1 MTIGISPEPLQF
13 DEHGNPVSLRYGDIY
28 ASRDGAAAQARHVF
42 LGGNDLP
49 VRWARR
55 RQFVI
60 VETGFGLGTNFLA
73 AWQAWREDPQRP
85 QRLHFVSVE
94 RHPVRA
100 QDLAGLP
107 AADSLH
113 ALRAQLAACWPL
125 PLAGVH
131 RIEFEAGRVVLTL
144 GLGDAADLLP
154 DLVVGADA
162 FFLDGFAP
170 ARNPEMWQPEIIR
183 ALARMARPDATL
195 ATYTCARAV
204 RDALA
209 QEGFAVDLRPGFGSK
224 REMVAARY
232 APGWK
237 RRRIEPP
244 APHDGER
251 SAIVVGAGLAGAAT
265 AHALARRGW
274 TVRLLERGADVADGA
289 SGLPAGLLHPALSV
303 DHNLASRLSQ
313 AGFLLA
319 RSWLDALAVDGGD
332 PVWSACGVFQQGQAE
347 LDGEGESALRD
358 LLARAALP
366 PDYARWVEPTA
377 AAALCGLAP
386 RRGGIWFG
394 TGGVVS
400 ARRWCRAMLAGDP
413 GGAGGRIDLGTGRD
427 IERIERADGAWRVTA
442 ADGASWAAP
451 ILVLANALGASAL
464 AGARFAPL
472 RAVRGQVSLFDPPA
486 LAGLRA
492 GICGDGYLIPAGL
505 GRAAVGA
512 SYEESERLGEAEAHR
527 ENRARWAAAL
537 NGPSPAEPAGVF
549 AGERCVS
556 ADRLPLAGP
565 IADEET
571 VLADAARMAG
581 ARLAELPRRPGLWT
595 VSGLGSRGLTLACL
609 GAELV
614 ASRIEGEPWPVE
626 RAPADAID
634 PARFLLRHI
643 RRGGLRGIPENGQG

>member
-1 MTIGISPEPLQF
+1 MTIGIPPEPLEF
-13 DEHGNPVSLRYGDIY
+13 DDRGNPVSVRYGDVY
-28 ASRDGAAAQARHVF
+28 ASRDGAAAQAQHVF

-49 VRWARR
+49 ARWAGR

-73 AWQAWREDPQRP
+73 AWQAWRDDPNRP
-85 QRLHFVSVE
+85 RQLHFVSVE
-94 RHPVRA
+94 RHPVAARA
-100 QDLAGLP
+100 LAGLP
-107 AADSLH
+107 PDSLH
-113 ALRAQLAACWPL
+113 ALRARLAARWPL
-125 PLAGVH
+125 PLVGVH
-131 RIEFEAGRVVLTL
+131 RVAFEAGRVVLTL

-154 DLVVGADA
+154 DLVAGADA

-170 ARNPEMWQPEIIR
+170 ARNPEMWDPGIIR

-224 REMVAARY
+224 RDMIVARY

-244 APHDGER
+244 EPYDGAR
-251 SAIVVGAGLAGAAT
+251 SAIVVGAGLAGAAM

-274 TVRLLERGADVADGA
+274 TVQLLERGTDVAAGA
-289 SGLPAGLLHPALSV
+289 SGLPAGLLHPALSA

-313 AGFLLA
+313 AGFLLS
-319 RSWLDALAVDGGD
+319 RSFLEALPHDGGD
-332 PVWSACGVFQQGQAE
+332 PVWSACGVFQQGQAGF
-347 LDGEGESALRD
+347 DGEDETALRD

-366 PDYARWVEPTA
+366 EEYARWAEPEE
-377 AAALCGLAP
+377 AAALCGVTP

-394 TGGVVS
+394 GGGVVS
-400 ARRWCRAMLAGDP
+400 ARRWCRALIAGERGDF
-413 GGAGGRIDLGTGRD
+413 GGRIVLQTARD
-427 IERIERADGAWRVTA
+427 ARHVGFADGAWRVTA
-442 ADGASWAAP
+442 ADGSSWIAP
-451 ILVLANALGASAL
+451 VLVLANALGMPAL
-464 AGARFAPL
+464 AGARQAPV

-492 GICGDGYLIPAGL
+492 GICGDGYLIPAGVA
-505 GRAAVGA
+505 RAAVGA
-512 SYEESERLGEAEAHR
+512 SYEEAERIAESAAHR
-527 ENRARWAAAL
+527 ENRVRWTAAL
-537 NGPSPAEPAGVF
+537 DGPPPAEPAGVF

-565 IADEET
+565 IADEEA
-571 VLADAARMAG
+571 VLGDAARMAG
-581 ARLAELPRRPGLWT
+581 ARLTELPRRAGLWT
-595 VSGLGSRGLTLACL
+595 VSALGSRGLTLACL
-609 GAELV
+609 SAELV

-626 RAPADAID
+626 RALADAVD

-643 RRGGLRGIPENGQG
+643 RRGGV

>member
-1 MTIGISPEPLQF
+1 MTIGIPPEPLQF
-13 DEHGNPVSLRYGDIY
+13 DERGNPVSARYGDVY

-42 LGGNDLP
+42 LGGNGLP
-49 VRWARR
+49 ARWAGR

-73 AWQAWREDPQRP
+73 AWQAWREDPRRP
-85 QRLHFVSVE
+85 QRLHVVSVE
-94 RHPVRA
+94 RHPVAA
-100 QDLAGLP
+100 QDLARMP
-107 AADSLH
+107 ADSLH
-113 ALRAQLAACWPL
+113 ALRARLAARWPL

-131 RIEFEAGRVVLTL
+131 RIAFEAGRVVLTL
-144 GLGDAADLLP
+144 GLGNAADLLP

-170 ARNPEMWQPEIIR
+170 ARNPAMWQPQIIR

-195 ATYTCARAV
+195 ATYTCARTV
-204 RDALA
+204 RDALV
-209 QEGFAVDLRPGFGSK
+209 QEGFVVDLRPGFASK

-274 TVRLLERGADVADGA
+274 TVQVLERGTDVADGA
-289 SGLPAGLLHPALSV
+289 SGLPAGLLHPALSA

-319 RSWLDALAVDGGD
+319 RSLLDALAVDGGD
-332 PVWSACGVFQQGQAE
+332 PVWSACGVFQQGQAGF
-347 LDGEGESALRD
+347 DGEDESTLRD

-366 PDYARWVEPTA
+366 SDYARWVAPTE

-394 TGGVVS
+394 TAGVVS
-400 ARRWCRAMLAGDP
+400 ARRWCRTMIAGDL
-413 GGAGGRIDLGTGRD
+413 GDAGGRIALRTGWD
-427 IERIERADGAWRVTA
+427 IPRIGFADGAWHVTA
-442 ADGASWAAP
+442 ADGASCAAP
-451 ILVLANALGASAL
+451 VLVLANALGASAL
-464 AGARFAPL
+464 AEARFAPL

-492 GICGDGYLIPAGL
+492 GICGDGYLIPAGPA
-505 GRAAVGA
+505 RAAVGA
-512 SYEESERLGEAEAHR
+512 SYEESERISAAEAHR

-537 NGPSPAEPAGVF
+537 DGPPPAEPAGVF

-556 ADRLPLAGP
+556 PDRLPLAGP
-565 IADEET
+565 MADEAA
-571 VLADAARMAG
+571 VLGDAVRMAG

-609 GAELV
+609 SAELV

-626 RAPADAID
+626 RTLADAID
-634 PARFLLRHI
+634 PARFLLRHV
-643 RRGGLRGIPENGQG
+643 RRGGRRGIPENGQG